1 MNKILMMI
9 ILTVAL
15 LTLGFCYADEIQ
27 QQLIRQNPCV
37 LKQTCH
43 ECIQTPTCAWCAQP
57 VRSVKKKSLVIDI
70 CSLFRRVLIITIYF
84 NSICETLIFIFIISL
99 FIAL

>member
-1 MNKILMMI
+1 MKEVFKVMLI
-9 ILTVAL
+9 AL
-15 LTLGFCYADEIQ
+15 LTLGFCYAEEQ

-57 VRSVKKKSLVIDI
+57 VCWAKN
-70 CSLFRRVLIITIYF
+70 T
-84 NSICETLIFIFIISL
+84 IISHRYFSL
-99 FIAL
+99 LMSRSNRKS

>member
-1 MNKILMMI
+1 MNKKLVV
-9 ILTVAL
+9 LTVVL
-15 LTLGFCYADEIQ
+15 LQSFSCAEEIQ

-57 VRSVKKKSLVIDI
+57 VR
-70 CSLFRRVLIITIYF
+70 
-84 NSICETLIFIFIISL
+84 
-99 FIAL
+99 

>member
-1 MNKILMMI
+1 MMMMMLAI
-9 ILTVAL
+9 AL

-57 VRSVKKKSLVIDI
+57 V
-70 CSLFRRVLIITIYF
+70 CSAKIK
-84 NSICETLIFIFIISL
+84 NH
-99 FIAL
+99 

>member
-1 MNKILMMI
+1 MIIQTKMNKILMMM
-9 ILTVAL
+9 ILTVVL

-43 ECIQTPTCAWCAQP
+43 ECIQTPTCSWCAQP
-57 VRSVKKKSLVIDI
+57 VRSAKKKK
-70 CSLFRRVLIITIYF
+70 
-84 NSICETLIFIFIISL
+84 NISH
-99 FIAL
+99 

>member
-1 MNKILMMI
+1 MFIT
-9 ILTVAL
+9 LTVAL

-57 VRSVKKKSLVIDI
+57 VCSAKK
-70 CSLFRRVLIITIYF
+70 
-84 NSICETLIFIFIISL
+84 IISHPYL
-99 FIAL
+99 FFVLSCSNLNNLF